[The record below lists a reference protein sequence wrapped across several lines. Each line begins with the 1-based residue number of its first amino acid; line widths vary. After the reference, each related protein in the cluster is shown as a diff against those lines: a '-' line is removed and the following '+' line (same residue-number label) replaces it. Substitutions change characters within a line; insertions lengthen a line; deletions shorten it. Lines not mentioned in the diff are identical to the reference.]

1 MPQPGIICLSPL
13 PELQCLTPR
22 LAWVWQSG
30 VAPGVLVEAESDV
43 IRWSIQ
49 GSASI
54 PPCATGTIFQGQL
67 AWHLGAGTIVT
78 APVTVIQAHL

>member
-1 MPQPGIICLSPL
+1 MLQPGIICLSPL

-22 LAWVWQSG
+22 LAWVRQSG
-30 VAPGVLVEAESDV
+30 VDTGFLVEADAGV
-43 IRWSIQ
+43 IRWSMQ

-67 AWHLGAGTIVT
+67 FM
-78 APVTVIQAHL
+78 APGGPAQL